1 MPATTYGSKY
11 RKKPSTRKRFY
22 RKSSTKTAKTKS
34 LISLIKKVSLKQN
47 ELKYVDYDHGKTELY
62 HNIHNNLGIWLLN
75 HGPPRGNGDATRIG
89 NEVLLS
95 GIKLTFMFYS
105 KGDRPN
111 TKFRVII
118 YSAPYGQ
125 FSPTNAYGTLFDAV
139 TGNVMIDSMDKDCV
153 KVHKNML
160 VYPKNISANLT
171 AYPEPETNKEVTSFR
186 KAWVPYRT
194 KVKFSDDNS
203 TVELT
208 NRSFYAIVMAYDTY
222 GTLTSDNIG
231 AVQCWQRFY
240 YRDP

>member
-1 MPATTYGSKY
+1 MPLNAKY
-11 RKKPSTRKRFY
+11 RKKSSTRKRFY
-22 RKSSTKTAKTKS
+22 RKSSKGISKTKS
-34 LISLIKKVSLKQN
+34 LVSLIKKVALKQN
-47 ELKYVDYDHGKTELY
+47 ELKYVDHDYGKTELY
-62 HNIHNNLGIWLLN
+62 HNIHNSFGATLLN
-75 HGPPRGNGDATRIG
+75 NGPAQGDGDNQRVGNSI
-89 NEVLLS
+89 NLS

-111 TKFRVII
+111 TKFRLIV
-118 YSAPYGQ
+118 YSAPYNQYTPASG
-125 FSPTNAYGTLFDAV
+125 YGALFDNV

-160 VYPKNISANLT
+160 IYPKNISANLT

-186 KAWVPYRT
+186 KVWVPYRT
-194 KVKFSDDNS
+194 KVRFQDNS
-203 TVELT
+203 STNELT
-208 NRSFYAIVMAYDTY
+208 NRSFYVLVMAYDTY